1 MSSTPSDKDDGSAS
15 VTSTSSHQDPDGKSD
30 NSQDEHSVGELKEV
44 TADTHTPEKVDIDT
58 ASQTQE
64 HSDTEQSDPDPS
76 NGNLINFNLFPLSN
90 PDENQSPLS
99 KEDES
104 IHNEP
109 KSPTATDKVGGENLS
124 LENKGDSYP
133 TSIASPESHYDEY
146 SAFPSHEHGAA
157 PVGGTH
163 DIAAH
168 DISSEPPPRHEL
180 MRHLTRAE
188 LMNQPGAPKDISPA
202 LARRLRDFR
211 FAQKKR
217 KERYGKQSPF
227 GIIGL
232 YDHLSGIRTD
242 VEWAED
248 AAWRRENEEP
258 YLSWADFEAA
268 KDTGLN
274 QPFFTYIVMFVCTVC
289 LIVSIGVN
297 DWKFAPLRENPMV
310 GPSIETL
317 VSLGAKQTSLI
328 VDKKQWYRLFTP
340 MVLHA
345 GIIHY
350 TLNMFAL
357 WFIGYAVEQSHGFFA
372 SAIIFILPAV
382 GGTILS
388 AIFLPEYISV
398 GASGGIFGLIGA
410 CVADIVTN
418 WNLLFSKVVN
428 DDDTGVRFRHLK
440 VLLWLLLDII
450 LNILIGLT
458 PLIDNFT
465 HMGGMLYGF
474 LCGISTMER
483 LSKAFFG
490 VRSNCRSR
498 MQGACVRFTG
508 IIVSVLLVI
517 VTTIILFQSNE
528 NYLNCRGCRYVSC
541 VPFPFWADKD
551 QKWWYCDD
559 CDTVTASLTMSTEA
573 GFYSTMNLTCPNG
586 EPELIDLS
594 HKQIADEEWIKK
606 QLATYCREYCDV
618 LFRQ

>member
-1 MSSTPSDKDDGSAS
+1 MIQFIRT
-15 VTSTSSHQDPDGKSD
+15 
-30 NSQDEHSVGELKEV
+30 
-44 TADTHTPEKVDIDT
+44 
-58 ASQTQE
+58 
-64 HSDTEQSDPDPS
+64 SDTDQNDTN
-76 NGNLINFNLFPLSN
+76 NGSPINSKMLPLSMAN
-90 PDENQSPLS
+90 ENQSSLFKPDENVQNEFPETTVSERLS
-99 KEDES
+99 
-104 IHNEP
+104 I
-109 KSPTATDKVGGENLS
+109 ENQ
-124 LENKGDSYP
+124 NNFYP
-133 TSIASPESHYDEY
+133 VSSPESQHAELGAYLSNEDQPSSSTAVRGENYDRDGDRSME
-146 SAFPSHEHGAA
+146 P
-157 PVGGTH
+157 
-163 DIAAH
+163 IA
-168 DISSEPPPRHEL
+168 RHQL

-188 LMNQPGAPKDISPA
+188 LMNQPGTSKDISPA

-217 KERYGKQSPF
+217 NERYGKQSPF

-258 YLSWADFEAA
+258 YLSWSDFEAA

-289 LIVSIGVN
+289 LIVSIGIN
-297 DWKFAPLRENPMV
+297 KWQIAPLRENPMV

-317 VSLGAKQTSLI
+317 ERLGAKKTSLI
-328 VDKKQWYRLFTP
+328 VGDEKQWYRLFTP

-345 GIIHY
+345 GVIHY

-372 SAIIFILPAV
+372 SAIIFILSAV

-410 CVADIVTN
+410 CLADIVTN

-428 DDDTGVRFRHLK
+428 DENSGIRFRHLK

-498 MQGACVRFTG
+498 MQGVCVRFTG
-508 IIVSVLLVI
+508 IIVSVLCVI
-517 VTTIILFQSNE
+517 VTTIILFQSDE
-528 NYLNCRGCRYVSC
+528 NKTNCRGCRYVSC

-551 QKWWYCDD
+551 DKWW
-559 CDTVTASLTMSTEA
+559 
-573 GFYSTMNLTCPNG
+573 
-586 EPELIDLS
+586 
-594 HKQIADEEWIKK
+594 
-606 QLATYCREYCDV
+606 
-618 LFRQ
+618 